1 MMQLFD
7 YAQQQKK
14 QEEATQ
20 LAQQLAQKL
29 AQERMDQLVTD
40 LIRHNRLYHE
50 QDAPEISDYAYDR
63 LYRELEDLERAWPD
77 LQRPDSPTRRV
88 GSAPVAELTP
98 FVHDVPMLSLQNAF
112 GADELREFEAKI
124 RRFLGLDAPADIE
137 YMVEPKLD
145 GLAMEVVYEGRRFA
159 RGGTRGDGAV
169 GEDVSHNL
177 RTIQNLPMSL
187 PPDAPD
193 RFTVRGEV
201 LFELAG
207 FEEMNARREAAG
219 ERRFENPRNA
229 AAGTIRQLDPR
240 AAQDRPLRFFS
251 HSAAGWPEGAAAP
264 PATQAEWL
272 DRFKAYGFTTNP
284 LNRRCCGLEEMIAA
298 VEDLQ
303 RLRPTLPYEIDGA
316 VVKVNDLALQERLG
330 FVTRSPRWAIA
341 NKYPPPRVRTV
352 LDGVIFQVGRTGTI
366 TPVACLRPVRVGGV
380 TVSRAT
386 LHNQEELARLD
397 LRMGDTV
404 GVERSGDVIPKVAE
418 VIKDDDH
425 DARPHVRFPA
435 NCPDC
440 GAPLENDPLEVAIR
454 CPNGLG
460 CPSQVRGA
468 ILHFGSR
475 LCMYIDG
482 LGEQR
487 VDQLVSAGLISRPS
501 DLYHLT
507 AAQLSGLDRM
517 GDLSAANLLR
527 AIDDSRSRP
536 LDRALMALGIHH
548 VGETTAR
555 DIARHFGTLDALL
568 SAAEADLTAVSGVG
582 AAVAASITRFLQSP
596 ASRAEIQRL
605 RDAGVRFADVARPAA
620 GTLTGKT
627 FVITGTLPGMSREEA
642 KAKIEAAGGKTSGSV
657 SKKTDYLLAGDEA
670 GSKLQKARELGVA
683 VLDEAQF
690 LTLLTG
696 TPS

>member
-1 MMQLFD
+1 MQLFD
-7 YAQQQKK
+7 YAEQKK
-14 QEEATQ
+14 QEEARQ
-20 LAQQLAQKL
+20 QAAQ
-29 AQERMDQLVTD
+29 RIDHLVTD

-50 QDAPEISDYAYDR
+50 QDAPEISDYEYDR

-88 GSAPVAELTP
+88 GSAPVAGLTP
-98 FVHDVPMLSLQNAF
+98 FVHEIPMLSLQNAF
-112 GADELREFEAKI
+112 GAAELREFEAKI
-124 RRFLGLDAPADIE
+124 RRFLGADAPQDID

-145 GLAMEVVYEGRRFA
+145 GLAMEVVFEGRRFA

-207 FEEMNARREAAG
+207 FDEMNARREAAG

-229 AAGTIRQLDPR
+229 AAGTIRQFDPR

-264 PATQAEWL
+264 PATQADWL
-272 DRFKAYGFTTNP
+272 DRFGAFGFTTNP
-284 LNRRCCGLEEMIAA
+284 LNRRCHGLEEMIAA

-341 NKYPPPRVRTV
+341 NKYPPTRVRTV
-352 LDGVIFQVGRTGTI
+352 LDDVIFQVGRTGTI

-397 LRMGDTV
+397 IRMGDTV

-418 VIKDDDH
+418 VIKDDGH
-425 DARPHVRFPA
+425 EARPHVRFPA

-440 GAPLENDPLEVAIR
+440 GTALENDPLEERKEVAIR

-468 ILHFGSR
+468 IFHFGSR

-501 DLYHLT
+501 DLYRLT
-507 AAQLSGLDRM
+507 APQLSDLDRM

-555 DIARHFGTLDALL
+555 DIARQFGTLDALL
-568 SAAEADLTAVSGVG
+568 SATEADLIAVPGVG
-582 AAVAASITRFLQSP
+582 AAVAASLTRFLQNP
-596 ASRAEIQRL
+596 ASRTEIQRL
-605 RDAGVRFADVARPAA
+605 RDAGVQFAAVARPAA

-670 GSKLQKARELGVA
+670 GSKLQKARELGVT